1 MLRTMLGR
9 SHIGRASARHSRHGQ
24 GLGDAEVAQ
33 GASRSSCIKCV
44 VAIVESEQSIR
55 SQYIYR
61 LRARRRYTTKKHKN
75 NANLHKNNTQKMSN
89 PKIEKIVNLKTFK
102 PDEYLIWKAQTEA
115 TFHVHGLLQ
124 LVKGEE
130 QHPHPNADDTSM
142 QTDDTDNDSELSEQ
156 IKR

>member
-1 MLRTMLGR
+1 
-9 SHIGRASARHSRHGQ
+9 
-24 GLGDAEVAQ
+24 
-33 GASRSSCIKCV
+33 
-44 VAIVESEQSIR
+44 
-55 SQYIYR
+55 
-61 LRARRRYTTKKHKN
+61 
-75 NANLHKNNTQKMSN
+75 MSN

-115 TFHVHGLLQ
+115 TFRVHGLLQ

-156 IKR
+156 IKRQILMFEKRQGLAYQALINCLDAPEAIKVYNLDTASAIWKRLEEEYGQTSEL